1 MGFYSELSKFVYIRY
16 HKKENNFLYHWLSF
30 QKDLGNAVG
39 YSKVRLVYIL
49 FESGAFAWIAV
60 SHSTKMSSQYG
71 FKRLLNS
78 LFHFLKIMIHLSI
91 LTEGMET

>member
-49 FESGAFAWIAV
+49 FESGAFA
-60 SHSTKMSSQYG
+60 
-71 FKRLLNS
+71 
-78 LFHFLKIMIHLSI
+78 
-91 LTEGMET
+91 